1 MDCELF
7 HYQTTLNFEIIT
19 EEELRYSKVQSSTE
33 KFNGNFKIL
42 SIDFEI
48 SGFEISGLDVITTS
62 II

>member
-1 MDCELF
+1 MNLF

-19 EEELRYSKVQSSTE
+19 EEELRYSKVQNSLK
-33 KFNGNFKIL
+33 KFNGIFKIL
-42 SIDFEI
+42 SIYFEI